1 MKEDIINQI
10 NSLLELEVFKN
21 TYQELIPENLLSKK
35 ISINIE
41 DISFDIS
48 LIFEK
53 DKFFLT
59 TSSDKND
66 VTVTGTLSSF
76 IFYEAF
82 FNFLIS
88 SLE

>member
-1 MKEDIINQI
+1 MKEEIINQI

-21 TYQELIPENLLSKK
+21 TYQDLIPENLLSKK

-76 IFYEAF
+76 IFYA
-82 FNFLIS
+82 S
-88 SLE
+88 SKG